1 MRTIELYRKHK
12 AGEVSR
18 EKFLYEVRRDKN
30 LPWITN
36 ITSFDD
42 AVKILKNKGVISEA
56 EISENYEVHYSNQNV
71 KAAKKFNNKQQAI
84 KFAQELA
91 NKGAK
96 EVVVFNAGPNFNST
110 ADTDAVVAWSGDGS
124 FMDNKS
130 KNDPKLAAKKM
141 SLGETGV
148 DEATIKDL
156 FGPLSA
162 KLESMGY
169 SVDIDS
175 TGGYK
180 TIFAY
185 KVLPDK
191 SSLTV
196 FVGPSE
202 TELKTRDYKG
212 FDNFET
218 IDMSVKYY
226 TDQITKKFFGLF
238 KNKERVMQK
247 LSDDTE
253 GENIDLGRGMFEI
266 PIDQSVVKVTDIV
279 KKAEQKVAQMNSSS
293 LNEIDEISAQTKYNA
308 AMKAVDRG
316 WSSRDS
322 DSKYKKAI
330 SQGNKFIEEI
340 DPVLK
345 KTVEDFGKSL
355 GFETK
360 IEKGTTGFQ
369 FEPIVKITMGKDLK
383 TPEIKVVITK
393 DSDKIEGSL
402 PDEVTERRLAN
413 LIKQIQKKELDVELG
428 SGSLNEVD
436 NNIPTDPAVDRVN
449 PYFLKRGVQMLLAK
463 EKELTNDS
471 YIKALNKAAS
481 MLEKNPH
488 AFDEEMF
495 ANAKDVEKADA
506 KLETEEVKKAN
517 HKNKA
522 NEMKKVKVKSLKES
536 AIEDLTTHL
545 KKKDLVNEDSHWK
558 HHVGS
563 EVHTPDG
570 QGKVI
575 EIVGGTFTV
584 EMEDGTQ
591 KDYQINT
598 VDHFTQKSQEQ
609 EPTQG
614 AQSEPTVKD
623 MWANWD
629 KNQAKPFGGMVGDP
643 EQFKKPL
650 DLSKIKQYMEMY
662 KDDKKKMKK
671 LKEVLKKLKEAYV
684 IKTVGSN
691 TVVGAGKN
699 DSMGKSQAKGIEQN
713 TGEPLKIVN
722 LKTGQEQNV

>member
-30 LPWITN
+30 LPWVTN
-36 ITSFDD
+36 VTSYND
-42 AVKILKNKGVISEA
+42 AIKILKNKGVISEA
-56 EISENYEVHYSNQNV
+56 EISENYEVHYTNQNV
-71 KAAKKFNNKQQAI
+71 KAAKKFNNKQKAI
-84 KFAQELA
+84 EFAKELVN
-91 NKGAK
+91 NKAK

-110 ADTDAVVAWSGDGS
+110 ADTDAVVQWWGDGS

-130 KNDPKLAAKKM
+130 KNNPDLAAKKM
-141 SLGETGV
+141 SLGE
-148 DEATIKDL
+148 D
-156 FGPLSA
+156 
-162 KLESMGY
+162 
-169 SVDIDS
+169 
-175 TGGYK
+175 
-180 TIFAY
+180 
-185 KVLPDK
+185 
-191 SSLTV
+191 
-196 FVGPSE
+196 
-202 TELKTRDYKG
+202 
-212 FDNFET
+212 
-218 IDMSVKYY
+218 
-226 TDQITKKFFGLF
+226 
-238 KNKERVMQK
+238 
-247 LSDDTE
+247 
-253 GENIDLGRGMFEI
+253 
-266 PIDQSVVKVTDIV
+266 
-279 KKAEQKVAQMNSSS
+279 
-293 LNEIDEISAQTKYNA
+293 EIDEISAQTKYNA

-345 KTVEDFGKSL
+345 KTVEDFGRSL

-369 FEPIVKITMGKDLK
+369 YEPIVQILMGNDLRN
-383 TPEIKVVITK
+383 PEIRVVIKK
-393 DSDKIEGSL
+393 DTDNIEGGQYL
-402 PDEVTERRLAN
+402 PDEAAERRLGN

-449 PYFLKRGVQMLLAK
+449 PYFLKKGVEMLLAK

-536 AIEDLTTHL
+536 AIEELTTHL
-545 KKKDLVNEDSHWK
+545 KKKELVKEDSHWK
-558 HHVGS
+558 HNVGS

-570 QGKVI
+570 PGKVI

-584 EMEDGTQ
+584 EMEDGSH

-598 VDHFTQKSQEQ
+598 IDHFTQKASEE
-609 EPTQG
+609 EPSQG
-614 AQSEPTVKD
+614 AQDEPSVKD

-629 KNQAKPFGGMVGDP
+629 KNQAKPFSGMVGDP

-650 DLSKIKQYMEMY
+650 DLSKLKEYIAKH
-662 KDDKKKMKK
+662 KDDKEKMGK
-671 LKEVLKKLKEAYV
+671 LKEAIKKLKEATKFHAGGEV
-684 IKTVGSN
+684 IFKKDSEV
-691 TVVGAGKN
+691 AGYEA
-699 DSMGKSQAKGIEQN
+699 DLKSAGVRYTKE
-713 TGEPLKIVN
+713 KV
-722 LKTGQEQNV
+722 